1 MAEETISEFEIISIE
16 TPKLKSKENKTGG
29 KKEQNIQ
36 ELWDNHKGCNIYI
49 FGIPEGE
56 EKEEQTK

>member
-29 KKEQNIQ
+29 KKEQNI
-36 ELWDNHKGCNIYI
+36 
-49 FGIPEGE
+49 
-56 EKEEQTK
+56 